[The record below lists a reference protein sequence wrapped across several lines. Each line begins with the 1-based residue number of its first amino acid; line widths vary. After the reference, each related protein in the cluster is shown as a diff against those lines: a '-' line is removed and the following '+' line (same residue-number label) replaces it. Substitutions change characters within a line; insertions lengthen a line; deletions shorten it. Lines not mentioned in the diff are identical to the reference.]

1 MAVVTVPRDG
11 AANPAATADELRQA
25 AAKDSRDST
34 VGLLMGGII
43 ILVGAA
49 MFIGGFAGMVQ
60 DISITFGNTVF
71 SIASAPVGLVFAL
84 IGLGVILATRP
95 TVAEV

>member
-11 AANPAATADELRQA
+11 AASPAATVDALREA

-49 MFIGGFAGMVQ
+49 MFIGGFVGMVE
-60 DISITFGNTVF
+60 DVSITLGTTVI
-71 SIASAPVGLVFAL
+71 SVASAPVGLAFAL
-84 IGLGVILATRP
+84 IGFGVILATRP
-95 TVAEV
+95 TVAEA

>member
-1 MAVVTVPRDG
+1 MAVVTVPRVG
-11 AANPAATADELRQA
+11 AASPAATADELRQA
-25 AAKDSRDST
+25 AAKDSRDNT
-34 VGLLMGGII
+34 IGLLMGGII

-49 MFIGGFAGMVQ
+49 MFIGGFVGMVE
-60 DISITFGNTVF
+60 DISITLGTTVI

-84 IGLGVILATRP
+84 IGFGVILATRP